1 MENVENFQLR
11 LQNIEFLSSRIFPGI
26 EILLVLD
33 GELVVEMDSGLYHLK
48 DNDLLVINRNQLYQ
62 VRAAK
67 HNAVLT
73 LSIPETFISKFY
85 EEYRHYHFH
94 LFSQEVDRGKENMI
108 VQMRKFLSE
117 LLLTHSRQEEG
128 SQLEAHILICK
139 ILHTLILRFK
149 GERNYIEETNGND
162 QRLSEIITYIKQH
175 FDEPITLDDIANHFY
190 LSSNYFSR
198 YFKQQLGV
206 GFNRFLMN
214 IRLEHSIKD
223 LLYTKDSITY
233 ISMKNGFPN
242 TKSFTNLFKEVY
254 GETPHSYREK
264 NAKEQVNLV
273 KDYQLEDT
281 GTILNSPE
289 IIMKLGVLLSEG
301 ENPTTL
307 SSAETKLEDIQ
318 IDLSA
323 VNNKILVQPYNIL
336 NIGELRELQ
345 KENVRTQVLLAKRG
359 LKLKYIGIHK
369 LLSGETIS
377 PAVETDELI
386 PTTSPYYNSDEAIE
400 FIRRNNL
407 SLFIQITYKG
417 SPSDEEA
424 YLQKL
429 EHFLKHCL
437 HVFGEKYVSSWYF
450 MYSTNEVPV
459 DSKKLHKF
467 YLTLNNLLKTIA
479 PSIQVGVLFPF
490 SMKTGTTDDKHKW
503 ILDQGE
509 QIDFIAFQASA
520 NEIVDVKDIIESNY
534 LLAKD
539 FIRKKAEKLKY
550 YLKSHSMEKPL
561 HLISWSSFSGNTR
574 YTNGTFFRG
583 ALILHDA
590 ISVAED
596 VSSLGFWINTE
607 IHERNAGGRNIPLEG
622 MELFHYFKGKR
633 PAYYA
638 MSFFNRLR
646 GKVITKS
653 AFHIMTENE
662 AGYQIVLMNNNIV
675 NPYFSIEETFL
686 QKLMKE
692 VRVTI
697 SGIPEGEYQIR
708 KFVFDKDHGA
718 LYKNWRENNSKYGMD
733 SEIIDYIVHSSQP
746 SLEVFDEQIDGEWS
760 FYSYLTINAIHFFEL
775 RKVFN

>member
-26 EILLVLD
+26 EMLLVLD
-33 GELVVEMDSGLYHLK
+33 GELAVDMDSGFYHLK
-48 DNDLLVINRNQLYQ
+48 ENDLLVINRNQLYQ
-62 VRAAK
+62 VRSLK
-67 HNAVLT
+67 NNTVLT
-73 LSIPETFISKFY
+73 LSIPDTFISQFY
-85 EEYRHYHFH
+85 EEYRQYQFQ
-94 LFSQEVDRGKENMI
+94 LFSQQVDRGKENII
-108 VQMRKFLSE
+108 VQMRKYLSE
-117 LLLTHSRQEEG
+117 LLVTYCRQEEG
-128 SQLEAHILICK
+128 TQLEAHILICK

-149 GERNYIEETNGND
+149 RERNYFEEVNVND
-162 QRLSEIITYIKQH
+162 QRLSEIISYIKQH

-190 LSSNYFSR
+190 LSPNYFSR
-198 YFKQQLGV
+198 LFKQQLGV
-206 GFNRFLMN
+206 GFSRFLMN
-214 IRLEHSIKD
+214 IRLERSLKD

-233 ISMKNGFPN
+233 ISIKNGFPN
-242 TKSFTNLFKEVY
+242 AKSFTNLFKEVY

-264 NAKEQVNLV
+264 NAQEQLNVV
-273 KDYQLEDT
+273 EDYQLHDT
-281 GTILNSPE
+281 GTFLNSPE

-301 ENPTTL
+301 DHPASF
-307 SSAETKLEDIQ
+307 SSAETRLEEIN

-323 VNNKILVQPYNIL
+323 ANNKVLGHPFNIL

-345 KENVRTQVLLAKRG
+345 KESVRTQVLLAKRG
-359 LKLKYIGIHK
+359 LKIKYIGIHR

-407 SLFIQITYKG
+407 SLFIQITYK
-417 SPSDEEA
+417 SADEEA

-429 EHFLKHCL
+429 EHFLRHCL

-450 MYSTNEVPV
+450 LYSTNDGSV

-467 YLTLNNLLKTIA
+467 YLTLNNLLKTISPA
-479 PSIQVGVLFPF
+479 IQVGVLLPF
-490 SMKTGTTDDKHKW
+490 SMKTGTTDEKHKW

-539 FIRKKAEKLKY
+539 FIRKKADKLKC
-550 YLKSHSMEKPL
+550 YLKSHSIEKPL

-590 ISVAED
+590 ISIGED
-596 VSSLGFWINTE
+596 VDSLGFWINTE
-607 IHERNAGGRNIPLEG
+607 IHERSAGGRNIPLEG
-622 MELFHYFKGKR
+622 MELFHYFKGRR

-638 MSFFNRLR
+638 MSFFNRLH
-646 GKVITKS
+646 GKVVTKG
-653 AFHIMTENE
+653 AYHIMTENE
-662 AGYQIVLMNNNIV
+662 AGYQIVLMNINIV

-697 SGIPEGEYQIR
+697 RGIPKGEYQIR
-708 KFVFDKDHGA
+708 TFVFDKDHGA

-733 SEIIDYIVHSSQP
+733 LEIIDYIVHSSQP
-746 SLEVFDEQIDGEWS
+746 SLEVFDELIDGEWS

-775 RKVFN
+775 RKIFN